1 MEPTTPQRFQRCL
14 SVLDIDDD
22 MMVLLQDEDG
32 LCLHGR
38 YAAPSTVRLTDVRE
52 ALKAKQDV
60 EAVVI
65 GCADTAGGGAA
76 RGVISVLRIHARTL

>member
-1 MEPTTPQRFQRCL
+1 MEPTPPRFQRCL